1 MKNNKIL
8 RHFWTVAATL
18 GILLC
23 ATPLANA
30 AAQHDSTTTAEAA
43 STSVTPPADQ
53 SILRAKLKNGLTVVI
68 VPNPLAPVVTTA
80 VNYLVGSNEAP
91 TGFPG
96 MAHAQEHMMFR
107 GNPGLSADQLANI
120 TAAMGGRFDAD
131 TRQTLTQYLFTVPA
145 EDLDV
150 ALHVEAIRMRGVLD
164 SDELWDKERGAIE
177 QEVAQDL
184 SNPQYI
190 FYSKLLAAMFKG
202 SPYAHDA
209 LGTRPS
215 FDKTSG
221 KMLKDFYDKWYVPNN
236 AILIVTGDV
245 QPHDVL
251 AKVKKLFGDIPSKPL
266 PERPSIT
273 LQPVKSEEFHLD
285 TDLPYGLSVIA
296 FRMPGYDS
304 PDYAAVTVL
313 ADALSNHRA
322 DLYGLV
328 PQGKALFAGF
338 DYHPFPD
345 TGMGMVVAALPAGA
359 DSKSLLKQI
368 TKIVKKTLKN
378 GISADLVAAA
388 KRQEVADAEFEKN
401 SVSGLASSWS
411 DALALEGRNSPE
423 EDVQAIKAVTV
434 EDVNR
439 VARKYI
445 DFDHSIVAVL
455 TPQAS
460 GKPVSSTGFGG
471 KESFMTSQTKAVKL
485 PQWAGNELAH
495 LHVPESTVYPV
506 VKVLPNGIKLIIQ
519 PESVSD
525 TISVYGSIRNNPDMQ
540 VPKGEEGVSEV
551 LDQMFSYGS
560 KTLDRVAFRKALDD
574 IAARETAGTHF
585 SVKVQSEYFDRAVA
599 LLADNE
605 LHPALPESAF
615 NITRSQFAAT
625 VRGRLDSP
633 SFLTHQALHKALYP
647 HDDPS
652 LRHATPE
659 TVMALDL
666 KGLKD
671 YYKEAFRPDLTTI
684 VVIGKVSPARAEE
697 VVGHY
702 FGKWRAV
709 GPTPET
715 EYPPVPDN
723 KTSSTGVPDRSR
735 VQDNVIIAETLG
747 IKRSD
752 PDYYSLE
759 LGNHVLGGAFYATRL
774 YRDLR
779 EETGL
784 VYYVASSFN
793 VDKTRATYLV
803 DFGCDPPNVSK
814 VRDIVI
820 RDLKQMQDSE
830 VTPDELQRAK
840 ALLLRSIPLSES
852 SIGSIAHGFLARTEL
867 DLPLD
872 EPIRA
877 ARHYMRLD
885 AQQVKAAFAKWLR
898 PDDLVQVTEGPKGS

>member
-1 MKNNKIL
+1 MMIRNVLSSLCVALAAVGIL
-8 RHFWTVAATL
+8 VSAAPLASATAQQSATTDTKSTVA
-18 GILLC
+18 
-23 ATPLANA
+23 PVA
-30 AAQHDSTTTAEAA
+30 A
-43 STSVTPPADQ
+43 PADQ
-53 SILRAKLKNGLTVVI
+53 SILRATLKNGLRVVI
-68 VPNPLAPVVTTA
+68 VRNPLAPVVTTS

-107 GNPGLSADQLANI
+107 GSPGLSAAQLANI
-120 TAAMGGRFDAD
+120 SAVMGGHFDAD

-164 SDELWDKERGAIE
+164 SDALWDKERGAIE

-236 AILIVTGDV
+236 AILIIAGDI
-245 QPHDVL
+245 QPQTVL
-251 AKVKKLFGDIPSKPL
+251 ANVKKLFGDIPSKHL
-266 PERPSIT
+266 PKRPAIS
-273 LQPVKSEEFHLD
+273 LEAVKSKQFHLD

-296 FRMPGYDS
+296 FRMPGYNS
-304 PDYAAVTVL
+304 PDFAAATVL
-313 ADALSNHRA
+313 ADALSSQRG

-338 DYHPFPD
+338 DYNPLSD
-345 TGMGMVVAALPAGA
+345 TGMGMVAAALPAGA
-359 DSKSLLKQI
+359 DSQNLLKNVRAILQ
-368 TKIVKKTLKN
+368 KTLKD
-378 GISADLVAAA
+378 GISADLVEAA
-388 KRQEVADAEFEKN
+388 KRHEVAAAEFEKN
-401 SVSGLASSWS
+401 SVSGLASAWS
-411 DALALEGRNSPE
+411 DALALEGRSSPE
-423 EDVQAIKAVTV
+423 DDVRAIKAVTV
-434 EDVNR
+434 DDVNR

-445 DFDHSIVAVL
+445 DFDHRIVAVL

-471 KESFMTSQTKAVKL
+471 KESFAPSETKAVKL
-485 PQWAGNELAH
+485 PVWAGKELAD
-495 LHVPESTVYPV
+495 LHVPESTLHPV
-506 VKVLPNGIKLIIQ
+506 VKVLPNGIKLIVQ

-525 TISVYGSIRNNPDMQ
+525 TISVFGSIKNNPDMQ
-540 VPKGEEGVSEV
+540 VPKGEEGVSEI
-551 LDQMFSYGS
+551 
-560 KTLDRVAFRKALDD
+560 LDRMFAYGTTSLDRIAFQKALDD
-574 IAARETAGTHF
+574 IAADESAGTSF
-585 SVKVQSEYFDRAVA
+585 SVEVQSNHFDRAVA

-615 NITRSQFAAT
+615 KVTRRQLAAT
-625 VRGRLDSP
+625 VKGKLTSP
-633 SFLTHQALHKALYP
+633 SFLTRQALHTALFP
-647 HDDPS
+647 KNDAS

-659 TVMALDL
+659 TVMALNL
-666 KGLKD
+666 KELKA
-671 YYKEAFRPDLTTI
+671 YYDKAFRPDLTTI
-684 VVIGKVSPARAEE
+684 VVIGKVSLNEAEQ
-697 VVGHY
+697 VINHY
-702 FGKWRAV
+702 FGKWQAT
-709 GPTPET
+709 GPKPET
-715 EYPPVPDN
+715 LFPPVPDN
-723 KTSSTGVPDRSR
+723 KPSSTGVPDRSR
-735 VQDNVIIAETLG
+735 VQDDVIISQTLG

-774 YRDLR
+774 YHDLR
-779 EETGL
+779 EKTGL
-784 VYYVASSFN
+784 VYFVSSSFN
-793 VDKTRATYLV
+793 VGKTRAIYV
-803 DFGCDPPNVSK
+803 VNYACDPPNVSK
-814 VRDIVI
+814 VRNIVV
-820 RDLKQMQDSE
+820 RDLKQMQDSV
-830 VTPDELQRAK
+830 VTPDELQLAK

-852 SIGSIAHGFLARTEL
+852 SLESIADGFIARTEL

-877 ARHYMRLD
+877 AHQYMKLD
-885 AQQVKAAFAKWLR
+885 AKQVKAAFSKWLR
-898 PDDLVQVTEGPKGS
+898 PADLVQVTEGPSAG